1 MSVRLNLLQVY
12 LKEDPFDEFLKY
24 ALALEYKSLGRIE
37 EAYAELKSLIEISPE
52 YLAAYYMTAKYAE
65 ELHFPTE
72 ALMWYEKGIQK
83 AIEQNNAHTLA
94 ELRSALNMLK
104 DEMSDE

>member
-37 EAYAELKSLIEISPE
+37 EAYSELKSLIEISPD
-52 YLAAYYMTAKYAE
+52 YLASYYMTAKTAE
-65 ELHFPTE
+65 ELHIPTQ
-72 ALMWYEKGIQK
+72 AIIWYEKGIQK
-83 AIEQNNAHTLA
+83 AIDQNNAHTLA

-104 DEMSDE
+104 DEMSDD